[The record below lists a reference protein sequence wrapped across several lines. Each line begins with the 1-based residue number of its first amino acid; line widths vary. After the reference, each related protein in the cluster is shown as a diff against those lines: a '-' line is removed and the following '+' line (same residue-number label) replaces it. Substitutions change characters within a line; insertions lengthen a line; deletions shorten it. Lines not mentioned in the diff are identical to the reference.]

1 MLKRLI
7 SSIVLIIIFLPIIIF
22 GGRTFLIVSGI
33 LACLSLKE
41 ILDLKKSHS
50 KIPSGIELL
59 LYASLLVLIFYDY
72 KTSLTFMLNTK
83 ILIIITVI
91 LLVPTIFYKKEEY
104 ETKDAFYLLGI
115 VVFLG
120 ISFNNLVILRQH
132 NIFHIWYILLITT
145 SSDTFAYLIGKNF
158 GKHKLLP
165 KVSPKKTVEG
175 AIGGLLMS
183 SILGSLYYYYM
194 MPSSPICFIIIFTCL
209 VSLSAPIGDLI
220 FSKIKRENDIKDY
233 SDLIPGHGGIL
244 DRFDSLIL
252 AVLVYTLLLNIL

>member
-120 ISFNNLVILRQH
+120 ISFNNLIILRQD

-194 MPSSPICFIIIFTCL
+194 MPSSPICFIIIFSCL